1 MTHTLPLYNQTF
13 YAKED
18 LTADLK
24 TRLDPLAL
32 NNVLDA
38 YEVASHVHSFQLRND
53 TGLYFHHISRVAC
66 ILVRELRHYDSEV
79 LTAALLHDVLEDS
92 QIITRQVIAYN
103 FGETVAHLVGLLT
116 KDLSLSGEERER
128 EEIRYLRELR
138 EGPIEARII
147 KLAERLDNFRC
158 LEFGL
163 KRNPFQY
170 IAETEE
176 FYFPMAEETEDPK
189 LRQLVDAMRRI
200 KGKLIA

>member
-13 YAKED
+13 YAKEE

-24 TRLDPLAL
+24 SRLDPLAL

-38 YEVASHVHSFQLRND
+38 YEVASHVHAFQLRND
-53 TGLYFHHISRVAC
+53 TGLYFHHISRVAR
-66 ILVRELRHYDSEV
+66 ILVQELRHFDSEV

-103 FGETVAHLVGLLT
+103 FGERVAHIVELLT
-116 KDLSLSGEERER
+116 KDLSLTGERRER

-138 EGPIEARII
+138 EGPVEAKII
-147 KLAERLDNFRC
+147 KFAERLDNFRC

-170 IAETEE
+170 IAETEQL
-176 FYFPMAEETEDPK
+176 YFPMAEETGDAR
-189 LRQLVDAMRRI
+189 LLQLVDAMKRI